1 MNKETIITAIVAVIV
16 AVFDLLK
23 VFGIVVPIEDNTVY
37 TIVSLIVAAVMAI
50 TILGGSLNIIST
62 VLLVIEGAALAM
74 GGLAIG
80 IYQLAMW
87 KRRK

>member
-1 MNKETIITAIVAVIV
+1 MIWTVALL
-16 AVFDLLK
+16 VFIAQLLCCLLLEGRVK
-23 VFGIVVPIEDNTVY
+23 KYLPT
-37 TIVSLIVAAVMAI
+37 LIVAAVMAI
-50 TILGGSLNIIST
+50 TILGGSLGIISA

>member
-1 MNKETIITAIVAVIV
+1 MIWTVALL
-16 AVFDLLK
+16 VFIAQLLCCLLLEGRVK
-23 VFGIVVPIEDNTVY
+23 KYLPT
-37 TIVSLIVAAVMAI
+37 LIVAAVMAI
-50 TILGGSLNIIST
+50 TILGGSLTIIST

>member
-1 MNKETIITAIVAVIV
+1 MIWTVALL
-16 AVFDLLK
+16 VFIAQLLCCLLLEGRVK
-23 VFGIVVPIEDNTVY
+23 KYLPT
-37 TIVSLIVAAVMAI
+37 LIVAAVMAL

-62 VLLVIEGAALAM
+62 VLLVAETAALAM

-80 IYQLAMW
+80 IYQLAMR

>member
-1 MNKETIITAIVAVIV
+1 MIWTVALL
-16 AVFDLLK
+16 VFIAQLLCCLLLEGRVK
-23 VFGIVVPIEDNTVY
+23 KYLPP
-37 TIVSLIVAAVMAI
+37 LIAAAVMAI
-50 TILGGSLNIIST
+50 TILDGSLNIIST

>member
-1 MNKETIITAIVAVIV
+1 MIWTVALLVFIAQLLSCLLLEGRVNKYLPT
-16 AVFDLLK
+16 
-23 VFGIVVPIEDNTVY
+23 
-37 TIVSLIVAAVMAI
+37 LIAAAVMAI

>member
-1 MNKETIITAIVAVIV
+1 MIWTVALL
-16 AVFDLLK
+16 VFIAQLLCCLLLEGRVK
-23 VFGIVVPIEDNTVY
+23 KYLPT
-37 TIVSLIVAAVMAI
+37 LIAAAVMVI
-50 TILGGSLNIIST
+50 TILGGSLGIIRA
-62 VLLVIEGAALAM
+62 VLLMIEGAALAM

>member
-1 MNKETIITAIVAVIV
+1 MIWTVALL
-16 AVFDLLK
+16 VFIAQLLCCLLLEGRVK
-23 VFGIVVPIEDNTVY
+23 KYLPT
-37 TIVSLIVAAVMAI
+37 LIVAAVMVI

>member
-1 MNKETIITAIVAVIV
+1 MIWTVALL
-16 AVFDLLK
+16 VFIAQLLCCLLLEGRVK
-23 VFGIVVPIEDNTVY
+23 KYLPT
-37 TIVSLIVAAVMAI
+37 LIVAAVMAI

>member
-1 MNKETIITAIVAVIV
+1 MIWTVALL
-16 AVFDLLK
+16 VFIAQLLCCLLLEGRVK
-23 VFGIVVPIEDNTVY
+23 KYLPT
-37 TIVSLIVAAVMAI
+37 LIVAAVMAI

-62 VLLVIEGAALAM
+62 VLLVIEGAALTM

>member
-1 MNKETIITAIVAVIV
+1 MIWTVALL
-16 AVFDLLK
+16 VFIAQLLCCLLLEGRVK
-23 VFGIVVPIEDNTVY
+23 KYLPT
-37 TIVSLIVAAVMAI
+37 LIVAAVMVI
-50 TILGGSLNIIST
+50 TILGGSLGIISA
-62 VLLVIEGAALAM
+62 VLLVIETAALAM

>member
-1 MNKETIITAIVAVIV
+1 MIWTVALL
-16 AVFDLLK
+16 VFIAQLLCCLLLEGRVK
-23 VFGIVVPIEDNTVY
+23 KYLPT
-37 TIVSLIVAAVMAI
+37 LIVAAVMAL
-50 TILGGSLNIIST
+50 TILGGSLGIIST
-62 VLLVIEGAALAM
+62 VLLVAETAAVAM

>member
-1 MNKETIITAIVAVIV
+1 MIWTVALL
-16 AVFDLLK
+16 VFIAQLLCCLLLEGRVK
-23 VFGIVVPIEDNTVY
+23 KYLPT
-37 TIVSLIVAAVMAI
+37 LIAAAVMAL
-50 TILGGSLNIIST
+50 TILGGSMNIIST

>member
-1 MNKETIITAIVAVIV
+1 MIWTVALL
-16 AVFDLLK
+16 VFIAQLLCCLLLEGRAK
-23 VFGIVVPIEDNTVY
+23 KYLPT
-37 TIVSLIVAAVMAI
+37 LIVAAVMAI
-50 TILGGSLNIIST
+50 TILGGSLGIISA

-87 KRRK
+87 IRRK

>member
-1 MNKETIITAIVAVIV
+1 MIWTVALL
-16 AVFDLLK
+16 VFIAQLLCCLLLEGRVK
-23 VFGIVVPIEDNTVY
+23 KYLPT
-37 TIVSLIVAAVMAI
+37 LIVAAVMAI

-62 VLLVIEGAALAM
+62 VLLVAETAALAM

>member
-1 MNKETIITAIVAVIV
+1 MIWTVALL
-16 AVFDLLK
+16 VFIAQLLCCLLL
-23 VFGIVVPIEDNTVY
+23 EDRVKKYLPT
-37 TIVSLIVAAVMAI
+37 LIVAAVMAI
-50 TILGGSLNIIST
+50 TILGGSLGIISA

>member
-1 MNKETIITAIVAVIV
+1 MIWTVALL
-16 AVFDLLK
+16 VFIAQLLCCLLLEGRVK
-23 VFGIVVPIEDNTVY
+23 KYLPT
-37 TIVSLIVAAVMAI
+37 LIVAAVMVI
-50 TILGGSLNIIST
+50 TILGGSLNIISA

>member
-1 MNKETIITAIVAVIV
+1 MVWTVALL
-16 AVFDLLK
+16 VFIAQLLCCLLLEGRVK
-23 VFGIVVPIEDNTVY
+23 KYLPT
-37 TIVSLIVAAVMAI
+37 LIVAAVMVI
-50 TILGGSLNIIST
+50 TILGGSLGFISA
-62 VLLVIEGAALAM
+62 VLLVIETAALAM

>member
-1 MNKETIITAIVAVIV
+1 MIWTVALL
-16 AVFDLLK
+16 VFIAQLLCCLLLEGRVK
-23 VFGIVVPIEDNTVY
+23 KYLPT
-37 TIVSLIVAAVMAI
+37 LIVAAVMGI

>member
-1 MNKETIITAIVAVIV
+1 MIWTVALL
-16 AVFDLLK
+16 VFIAQLLCCLLLEGRVK
-23 VFGIVVPIEDNTVY
+23 KYLPT
-37 TIVSLIVAAVMAI
+37 LIVAAVMVI
-50 TILGGSLNIIST
+50 TILGGSLGIISA
-62 VLLVIEGAALAM
+62 VLLVAETAALAM

>member
-1 MNKETIITAIVAVIV
+1 MIWTVALL
-16 AVFDLLK
+16 VFIAQLLCCLLLEGRVK
-23 VFGIVVPIEDNTVY
+23 KYLPT
-37 TIVSLIVAAVMAI
+37 LIVAAVMAI
-50 TILGGSLNIIST
+50 TILGGSLGIISA
-62 VLLVIEGAALAM
+62 VLLVIEAAALAM